1 MIFNYKS
8 AALLF
13 LILVLLPFITEAQ
26 ENGNSFSLKQAQEYA
41 LKNNY
46 SILNASRDIDIAK
59 KKVWETTAIGLPQVM
74 AEAKIQNFIDIPTSL
89 APASAF
95 NPNAPADEL
104 AELQFGLNY
113 NNSATIS
120 ASQLIFDGSYIV
132 GLQAAKTY
140 KELSI
145 NTQKKTE
152 QEVEDLVAQ
161 AYYTVLVAAEN
172 QKVLQENYESV
183 ESLLEGTKKTYKE
196 GLIEE
201 QTVDQLQLNLIN
213 LKNAVDQ
220 AKRQAEIAQN
230 LLKFQMGLDI
240 SQPIELTDDLLL
252 LIETGEESSAVLTQ
266 KFEFTSHIDYQLI
279 QTNERLMKL
288 NYRKEKY
295 SFAPSLSAFF
305 SHQQSN
311 MSNDFDAFSGGKYYP
326 TTLWGLSLKIP
337 ILTSGMR
344 LAKMGQAKIEYEKA
358 ITTSKQVEQSL
369 TLKAQTAQSTYNSAY
384 DTYYNQQQ
392 SLALAKSIYDKMV
405 KKFKEGTITSL
416 ELTQSQVQ
424 MLSTEGMYIKSILDL
439 LNAKSALKKALGN
452 N

>member
-1 MIFNYKS
+1 MIFKLKTFLITC
-8 AALLF
+8 LLF
-13 LILVLLPFITEAQ
+13 LATSGFTQ
-26 ENGNSFSLKQAQEYA
+26 DNTFTLKQAQEYA
-41 LKNNY
+41 ITHNY
-46 SILNASRDIDIAK
+46 QSINAVLDIEAAK
-59 KKVWETTAIGLPQVM
+59 KKVWETTAIGLPQVSV
-74 AEAKIQNFIDIPTSL
+74 EAKFQNFIEIPTSL
-89 APASAF
+89 VPANSF
-95 NPNAPADEL
+95 NPNAPADEF
-104 AELQFGLNY
+104 AELKFGTDY
-113 NNSATIS
+113 NTTASIS

-140 KELSI
+140 KEFSI
-145 NTQKKTE
+145 NTKKKTE
-152 QEVEDLVAQ
+152 QEVKDAVAQ
-161 AYYTVLVAAEN
+161 AYHTVLVATEN
-172 QKVLQENYESV
+172 QRVLEQNYESV
-183 ESLLEGTKKTYKE
+183 ESLLDGTKKTYNE

-213 LKNAVDQ
+213 LKNSVNQ
-220 AKRQAEIAQN
+220 AKRQTEIAEK
-230 LLKFQMGLDI
+230 LLKFQMGMDI
-240 SQPIELTDDLLL
+240 NQSIELTDNLKLLVENEDGAAL
-252 LIETGEESSAVLTQ
+252 LTQ
-266 KFEFTSHIDYQLI
+266 QFNFSNHIDYQLI

-295 SFAPSLSAFF
+295 SFAPSIAAFF

-344 LAKMGQAKIEYEKA
+344 LAKMGQAKIEYEKSV
-358 ITTSKQVEQSL
+358 TTSKQVEQSL

-384 DTYYNQQQ
+384 DTYLNQQQ
-392 SLALAKSIYDKMV
+392 SLKLAKSIYDKMV

>member
-1 MIFNYKS
+1 MTFNLRILLLIF
-8 AALLF
+8 LLAF
-13 LILVLLPFITEAQ
+13 AKTSSAQ
-26 ENGNSFSLKQAQEYA
+26 ENSFSLKQAQEYA

-46 SILNASRDIDIAK
+46 SLINASRDVDAAK
-59 KKVWETTAIGLPQVM
+59 KKVWETTAIGLPQVT

-89 APASAF
+89 APATAF
-95 NPNAPADEL
+95 NPSAPAGEL

-145 NTQKKTE
+145 NSKKKTE
-152 QEVEDLVAQ
+152 QEIKDAIAQ
-161 AYYTVLVAAEN
+161 AYYTVLVAEEN
-172 QKVLQENYESV
+172 RKVLEQNYESV
-183 ESLLEGTKKTYKE
+183 ESLLDGTKKTYNE

-213 LKNAVDQ
+213 LKNAVNQ
-220 AKRQAEIAQN
+220 AKRQTEIARN
-230 LLKFQMGLDI
+230 LLKFQMGMDI
-240 SQPIELTDDLLL
+240 SQSIELTDVLEL
-252 LIETGEESSAVLTQ
+252 LIEVGEESSALMVQ
-266 KFEFTSHIDYQLI
+266 KFDFSSHIDYQLM

-295 SFAPSLSAFF
+295 SFAPSIAAFF

-311 MSNDFDAFSGGKYYP
+311 MSNEFDAFSGGKYYP

-344 LAKMGQAKIEYEKA
+344 LAKMGQAKIEYDKA
-358 ITTSKQVEQSL
+358 VTTSKQVEQSL
-369 TLKAQTAQSTYNSAY
+369 TLKAQTAQSTYNTAY
-384 DTYYNQQQ
+384 DSYFNQQQ
-392 SLALAKSIYDKMV
+392 SLKLAKSIYDKMV

-424 MLSTEGMYIKSILDL
+424 MLSTEGLYIKSILDL